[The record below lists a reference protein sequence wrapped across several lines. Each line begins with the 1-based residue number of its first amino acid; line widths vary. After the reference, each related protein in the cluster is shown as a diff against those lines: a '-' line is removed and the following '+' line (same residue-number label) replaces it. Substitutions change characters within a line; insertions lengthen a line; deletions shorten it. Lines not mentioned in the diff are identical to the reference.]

1 MSENQSVDTGLY
13 VHVPFCFSR
22 CDYCGFYST
31 LPGAGSVEQY
41 LFRLQQESEAARTG
55 WHGQIKTVFTGGGN
69 PTTLGLPG
77 IRKLFSLLES
87 WFSDGWPEEIT
98 LETNPETLTAEIVD
112 YLAGIDGIRLSM
124 GIQRL
129 KDDELAL
136 LGRRARLDS
145 VNRALE
151 IACSRLNNVSID
163 LILGVPGCSSLA
175 DDLDVLLRRFAVQ
188 HVSAYFLTVEDG
200 SPLQRRIL
208 SGELPDPDETGPE
221 ELFAVRETLKNNGF
235 EHYEISN
242 YARPG
247 RRCRHNLNYWL
258 AGDYFGLGPSAV
270 SCHKNRRVTNPA
282 DLDRWL
288 ASAPPHVETLSP
300 VDRRNEF
307 VMLSLRLVTDGLDLA
322 ALENRFGSQPAEF
335 VEELTRQIAAGNLE
349 KSDSGRVRLTD
360 RGLAI
365 ADNVIAGL
373 FISRPLINT
382 DEHG

>member
-1 MSENQSVDTGLY
+1 MSETLSAATGLY

-31 LPGAGSVEQY
+31 IPAASSLEQY
-41 LFRLQQESEAARTG
+41 LIRLQHESEAARACR
-55 WHGQIKTVFTGGGN
+55 HGPVKTVFIGGGN
-69 PTTLGLPG
+69 PTTLGLTG
-77 IRKLFSLLES
+77 IIKLFTMLEPWLS
-87 WFSDGWPEEIT
+87 GSWPEEIT

-124 GIQRL
+124 GVQRL

-145 VNRALE
+145 VSRALDM
-151 IACSRLNNVSID
+151 ACRRLNNVSVD
-163 LILGVPGCSSLA
+163 LILGVPGCPSLA
-175 DDLDVLLRRFAVQ
+175 ENLAALLQRFEIQ
-188 HVSAYFLTVEDG
+188 HVSAYFLTVEDD

-208 SGELPDPDETGPE
+208 NGELPDPSETGPE

-258 AGDYFGLGPSAV
+258 AGDYVGLGPSAV
-270 SCHKNRRVTNPA
+270 SCQADRRTTNPE
-282 DLDRWL
+282 DLALWL
-288 ASAPPHVETLSP
+288 AAASPQVERLSL
-300 VDRRNEF
+300 VDRRNES
-307 VMLSLRLVTDGLDLA
+307 VMLSLRLVADGLDLA
-322 ALENRFGSQPAEF
+322 ALENRFGQQPAEF
-335 VEELTRQIAAGNLE
+335 FAELTRQVAAGNLE
-349 KSDSGRVRLTD
+349 KHGAGRVRLTD
-360 RGLAI
+360 RGLAV

-373 FISRPLINT
+373 FIDN
-382 DEHG
+382 HG

>member
-1 MSENQSVDTGLY
+1 MSDNPLAATSLY

-31 LPGAGSVEQY
+31 IPGAGSIEQY
-41 LFRLQQESEAARTG
+41 LFRLQNESEAARARC
-55 WHGQIKTVFTGGGN
+55 HGQVKTVFIGGGN
-69 PTTLGLPG
+69 PTTPGLAG
-77 IRKLFSLLES
+77 IRKLFSLLKPWLS
-87 WFSDGWPEEIT
+87 GNRPEEIT

-112 YLAGIDGIRLSM
+112 YLASIDGIRLSM
-124 GIQRL
+124 GVQRL

-145 VNRALE
+145 VYRALDM
-151 IACSRLNNVSID
+151 ACSRLNNVSID
-163 LILGVPGCSSLA
+163 LILGVPGCPSLA
-175 DDLDVLLRRFAVQ
+175 DDLAVLLQRFELQ

-208 SGELPDPDETGPE
+208 NGELPDPSETGPE

-258 AGDYFGLGPSAV
+258 AGDYVGLGPSAV
-270 SCHKNRRVTNPA
+270 SCHTDCRTTNPA
-282 DLDRWL
+282 DFALWL
-288 ASAPPHVETLSP
+288 AAAPPHVEKLSP

-307 VMLSLRLVTDGLDLA
+307 VMLSLRLVADGLDLA
-322 ALENRFGSQPAEF
+322 ALENRFGPQPAEF
-335 VEELTRQIAAGNLE
+335 SEELTRQIEAGNLE
-349 KSDSGRVRLTD
+349 KYDTQCVRLTG

-373 FISRPLINT
+373 FI
-382 DEHG
+382 DG